1 MKIVNLTMTAM
12 DKLRAARDNKL
23 GTSVSAFG
31 AGPRK
36 RDKKGAALRLRNYQ
50 SDLETHEAI
59 EEINEEIKT
68 LEVDRAEFRASLRYK
83 SYSKEDLLDQIK
95 KVEAEIEAKNK
106 AGDEDDDEGPSPSPI
121 RSKMRKRG
129 PQKKAKK

>member
-1 MKIVNLTMTAM
+1 LPPPTFFNKGNEMKIVNLTMTAM

-59 EEINEEIKT
+59 E
-68 LEVDRAEFRASLRYK
+68 K
-83 SYSKEDLLDQIK
+83 SMK
-95 KVEAEIEAKNK
+95 KSRLWK
-106 AGDEDDDEGPSPSPI
+106 
-121 RSKMRKRG
+121 
-129 PQKKAKK
+129 